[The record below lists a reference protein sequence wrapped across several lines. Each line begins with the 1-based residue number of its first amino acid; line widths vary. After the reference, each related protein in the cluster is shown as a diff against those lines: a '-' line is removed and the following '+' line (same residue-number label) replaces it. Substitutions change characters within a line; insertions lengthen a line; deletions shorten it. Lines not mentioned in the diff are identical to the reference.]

1 MTGGGKFSIMITIEK
16 RYNRK
21 RYEDADDDWSLDT
34 IYSDG
39 MEGGQNRED
48 EMVQNYESK
57 NKEILGVYE
66 YKITIK

>member
-1 MTGGGKFSIMITIEK
+1 MITIEK

-39 MEGGQNRED
+39 LEGGKQREKD
-48 EMVQNYESK
+48 FAKQMK
-57 NKEILGVYE
+57 TTDDGVYE
-66 YKITIK
+66 YKVTVK